1 MVTFYIGSVSHYIE
15 KLLMNAGILTEGRQ
29 NVKKSTSLYK
39 TNISCEDAGPFS
51 SPVVVA
57 LHPVPKGLL
66 EEAIDSTSRL
76 LGVVSALPIHIGDP
90 SVIGINDINQ
100 PDFRDPPV
108 LDDSVPVF
116 WASCVTA
123 HLAVRSAGIVAFFF
137 ARFVLNSLPHFMS
150 SANLHHSTK
159 FSDHKLSKKK
169 GIYIPFL
176 FLTGQKETFVIR
188 KSIINTQS

>member
-1 MVTFYIGSVSHYIE
+1 MVTFYIGSVSHCIE

-39 TNISCEDAGPFS
+39 TNIPCEDAGPFS

-57 LHPVPKGLL
+57 LHPVPKDLL

-123 HLAVRSAGIVAFFF
+123 HLAVRSAGSVAFFLLGLF
-137 ARFVLNSLPHFMS
+137 SLPHFMS

-176 FLTGQKETFVIR
+176 FLTGQKETFVIQ

>member
-1 MVTFYIGSVSHYIE
+1 MVTFYIGCVSHCIE
-15 KLLMNAGILTEGRQ
+15 KLLMNAGILTQGRQ
-29 NVKKSTSLYK
+29 SVKNSTSLYK
-39 TNISCEDAGPFS
+39 TNIPCEDAGPFS
-51 SPVVVA
+51 SPVVAA
-57 LHPVPKGLL
+57 LHPVPRDLL
-66 EEAIDSTSRL
+66 EKAIDSSSCL

-100 PDFRDPPV
+100 PDFGDPPV

-123 HLAVRSAGIVAFFF
+123 HLAVRSAGIVAFFCSLF
-137 ARFVLNSLPHFMS
+137 FPRFVFLPHFMS

-169 GIYIPFL
+169 GVYIPIL
-176 FLTGQKETFVIR
+176 FPTGQKETFLIQ
-188 KSIINTQS
+188 KI